1 MRWML
6 LLKQAARQESKEENM
21 SQRMQERVDA
31 YYSGKEQIVATLM
44 QIANR
49 IHNPSPA
56 ERKMPEQIVAH
67 DITKLKQAHMKLRE
81 MADILGIETKALE
94 I

>member
-1 MRWML
+1 MRKEDNKMN
-6 LLKQAARQESKEENM
+6 KTRQE
-21 SQRMQERVDA
+21 RADA
-31 YYSGKEQIVATLM
+31 YYTAKEQIVVTLT

-49 IHNPSPA
+49 IHNPPPA
-56 ERKMPEQIVAH
+56 ERKMPEQIIAH

-81 MADILGIETKALE
+81 MADILGIETQALK

>member
-1 MRWML
+1 MN
-6 LLKQAARQESKEENM
+6 K
-21 SQRMQERVDA
+21 RMQERADA
-31 YYSGKEQIVATLM
+31 YYTAKEQIVATMM

-49 IHNPSPA
+49 IHNPPPMM
-56 ERKMPEQIVAH
+56 RKMPEQIVAP
-67 DITKLKQAHMKLRE
+67 DITKMKKAHMRLRE

>member
-1 MRWML
+1 MRKEDNKMN
-6 LLKQAARQESKEENM
+6 KTRQE
-21 SQRMQERVDA
+21 RADA
-31 YYSGKEQIVATLM
+31 YYTAKEQIVVNLT

-49 IHNPSPA
+49 IHNPPPA
-56 ERKMPEQIVAH
+56 ERKMPEQIIAH

-81 MADILGIETKALE
+81 MADILGIETQALE

>member
-1 MRWML
+1 MN
-6 LLKQAARQESKEENM
+6 KTRQE
-21 SQRMQERVDA
+21 RADA
-31 YYSGKEQIVATLM
+31 YYTAKEQIVVTLT

-49 IHNPSPA
+49 IHNPPPA
-56 ERKMPEQIVAH
+56 ERKMPEQIIAN

-81 MADILGIETKALE
+81 MADILGIKTQALE

>member
-1 MRWML
+1 MN
-6 LLKQAARQESKEENM
+6 KTRQE
-21 SQRMQERVDA
+21 RADA
-31 YYSGKEQIVATLM
+31 YYTAKEQIVVTLT

-49 IHNPSPA
+49 IHNPPPA
-56 ERKMPEQIVAH
+56 ERKMPEQIIAH

-81 MADILGIETKALE
+81 MADILGIETQALK

>member
-1 MRWML
+1 MRWKL
-6 LLKQAARQESKEENM
+6 LLKQVARLENKEEKMNK
-21 SQRMQERVDA
+21 RMQERADA
-31 YYSGKEQIVATLM
+31 YYTAKEQIVATM
-44 QIANR
+44 MEIANR
-49 IHNPSPA
+49 IHNPPPA
-56 ERKMPEQIVAH
+56 ERKMPEQIIVH

>member
-1 MRWML
+1 M
-6 LLKQAARQESKEENM
+6 N
-21 SQRMQERVDA
+21 QRMQERVDA
-31 YYSGKEQIVATLM
+31 YYTAKEQIVATLM

-49 IHNPSPA
+49 IHNPPPT
-56 ERKMPEQIVAH
+56 ERKIPEQIVAH

-81 MADILGIETKALE
+81 MGDILGIETKALE